1 MGRFS
6 EVQTA
11 YIGRGAFRFRGFV
24 VDTSVVSAMSHHM
37 YGGFLKIQTSKKTP
51 FHLRREGNWGQKAF
65 YLKERPIF
73 KVLS

>member
-24 VDTSVVSAMSHHM
+24 VDTSVVSDMSHHM
-37 YGGFLKIQTSKKTP
+37 YGGFPKDSDIKKDSLSPSERGKLGTKSIL
-51 FHLRREGNWGQKAF
+51 FERKTHL
-65 YLKERPIF
+65 
-73 KVLS
+73 